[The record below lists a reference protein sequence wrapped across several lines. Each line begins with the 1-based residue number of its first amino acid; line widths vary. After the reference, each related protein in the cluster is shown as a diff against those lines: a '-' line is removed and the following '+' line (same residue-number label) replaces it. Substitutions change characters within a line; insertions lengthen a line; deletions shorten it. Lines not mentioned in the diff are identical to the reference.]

1 MCDNLPYESV
11 YFKELHNEQK
21 WYWPTIYRARA
32 AVVSTI
38 MTSYIHDSELLGFRP
53 LRNVVPEYYVIS
65 YRIKTHMSHILNN
78 FAHLFIA
85 VSFYL
90 ILRRFERFRLFQFH
104 NAFYSV
110 LFDNVLTI
118 WRDYISLVSASS
130 WTLNNKF
137 DLSAPQ
143 CILYVFWFSA
153 GNGFRLDLKSF

>member
-1 MCDNLPYESV
+1 M
-11 YFKELHNEQK
+11 
-21 WYWPTIYRARA
+21 
-32 AVVSTI
+32 STI

-85 VSFYL
+85 FSFYL
-90 ILRRFERFRLFQFH
+90 ILSRFERFRLFQFH

-118 WRDYISLVSASS
+118 
-130 WTLNNKF
+130 
-137 DLSAPQ
+137 
-143 CILYVFWFSA
+143 
-153 GNGFRLDLKSF
+153 